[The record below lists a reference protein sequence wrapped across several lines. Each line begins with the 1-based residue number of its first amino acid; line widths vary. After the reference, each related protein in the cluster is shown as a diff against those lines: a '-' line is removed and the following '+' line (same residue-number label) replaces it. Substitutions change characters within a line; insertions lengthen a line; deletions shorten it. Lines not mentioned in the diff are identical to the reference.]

1 MGREGSTRVG
11 EIETTAGLG
20 RWSREAEVAGEGWVK
35 ATPETLTP
43 AATVDLAALGL
54 QSKPNKTYKEWNCT
68 HCYI

>member
-1 MGREGSTRVG
+1 MERLRPA
-11 EIETTAGLG
+11 AGLG
-20 RWSREAEVAGEGWVK
+20 RWSTEAKVAREGWVK

-54 QSKPNKTYKEWNCT
+54 QSKPNKTYKDWNCT